1 MSETRVVIITGDLV
15 EQAVDAIVNA
25 ANNDLQLGGGVAG
38 AIRRAGGPAIQD
50 ECDAHGPV
58 QVGEAAIT
66 GAGNLRAR
74 YVIHAAS
81 MSLGGRTT
89 RVSLKSSMDHAF
101 RLAHQ
106 HEVDSIAVPA
116 VGAGIAGFP
125 IDECGRVMA
134 ECLNNALSQG
144 WQASE
149 VRFVLFGEESK
160 RPFETLSGA
169 FFAPLAPQL
178 PEFSSNWGCLT
189 QIPTPRMG
197 ESAPTES
204 LIRTVT

>member
-1 MSETRVVIITGDLV
+1 MGAGMWRGCRATPRLIRQGPGGPGPEGCLPAGRGRGGK
-15 EQAVDAIVNA
+15 
-25 ANNDLQLGGGVAG
+25 GGGY
-38 AIRRAGGPAIQD
+38 RRGAGG
-50 ECDAHGPV
+50 G
-58 QVGEAAIT
+58 GEAAIT

-89 RVSLKSSMDHAF
+89 RVSLKSSMQHVF

-106 HEVDSIAVPA
+106 HEIETIAVPA
-116 VGAGIAGFP
+116 VGTGIAGFA

-134 ECLNNALSQG
+134 ECLNDALSQG

-160 RPFETLSGA
+160 RPFETAFWNVFRAPGA
-169 FFAPLAPQL
+169 PAA
-178 PEFSSNWGCLT
+178 
-189 QIPTPRMG
+189 
-197 ESAPTES
+197 
-204 LIRTVT
+204 